1 MKKVTDYLSDSS
13 DMLDNVK
20 QATISGAV
28 VVQERVKD
36 AVQTGLAKTQE
47 GISAGLDSTQ
57 DALRGMQKG
66 SKKYAKNLKKMQKGA
81 SKNVKTLQKSAS
93 KNMKS
98 LQKGAKENLKNL
110 QQGVGSNM
118 QAAQK
123 NVQQVGNALQSRRAK
138 ATRQRSRRKWVFR
151 VGLLAGVVAALLFAP
166 RPGSEMRSQF
176 ASFWQRLT
184 AGRAATTPNQ
194 KTVMPKPDLVSS
206 NRNR

>member
-1 MKKVTDYLSDSS
+1 MKKVTEYLSDSS

-20 QATISGAV
+20 QATISGTT

-57 DALRGMQKG
+57 DALKGMQKG
-66 SKKYAKNLKKMQKGA
+66 SKKYAKSLKKMQKGA
-81 SKNVKTLQKSAS
+81 SKNVKSLQKSAS

-138 ATRQRSRRKWVFR
+138 AARQRSRKKWVFR
-151 VGLLAGVVAALLFAP
+151 LGLLSGVVAALLFTP
-166 RPGSEMRSQF
+166 RPGSEMRSQL

-184 AGRAATTPNQ
+184 ARRAAITSNQTTV
-194 KTVMPKPDLVSS
+194 KPKPEAVSS
-206 NRNR
+206 NSRR